1 MHVALVGYGA
11 QMANEYAPSISRMR
25 IPVDFICDV
34 NPNRLAAASPLRP
47 TSIARHVDDLPMCDH
62 DVLVVMTLPHDQY
75 SLVIPKLIA
84 KGYRLLLMEKPAALN
99 LVTFDRLSRTV
110 TNSCTT
116 LFVSS
121 KRRFYES
128 YRALKAA
135 AVMLGPARQI
145 GINVSRSFRRSDFGW
160 RADAALSGSSVLYD
174 LGYHALDLA
183 YWLAGDPSGFRLS
196 ASDRPID
203 IPVSLERAAIR
214 ITGNN
219 WPCAVDLFSD
229 RVAPSPFEQ
238 VVLRSGAQTLVATP
252 TALFTINHCDK
263 HPDPE
268 LVRPFNLGREID
280 YMLSEIVRRAPTELD
295 EFGRHRFHIAV
306 AETSLLL

>member
-1 MHVALVGYGA
+1 
-11 QMANEYAPSISRMR
+11 
-25 IPVDFICDV
+25 
-34 NPNRLAAASPLRP
+34 
-47 TSIARHVDDLPMCDH
+47 MCDH